1 MTGKGQSCFLTVRRP
16 FPVYPDKQTIIRVH
30 RHVSKVPIAV
40 IDFQSTCV
48 SFYRFVSLDSSVR
61 ATMRPSALAA
71 LPSIMDRTAYRQ
83 NRRADF

>member
-48 SFYRFVSLDSSVR
+48 SFYHFVGLQRRTCDDEAQRIRGIAIYNESDG
-61 ATMRPSALAA
+61 
-71 LPSIMDRTAYRQ
+71 LPSRSPS
-83 NRRADF
+83 